1 MTETYQPDPTQET
14 IARFERY
21 VIGNYPRLP
30 KVAVRGEGPY
40 LWDADGNRYLD
51 LFSGWA
57 VTGVGHCHP
66 RLVQAIAEQA
76 GRLLYMPNTWYTEP
90 QGRLAEWIATTGFGG
105 KTFFCNSGAEANE
118 AALKL
123 ARLATARGKYKII
136 TFENSFHGRTF
147 AAITATAQPKYQQGF
162 QPLVPGFMY
171 APLNDLEA
179 VDRLADEETCAVLLE
194 VVQGEGGV
202 NLVDP
207 DFLRALRDLCDQRG
221 MLLIVDEVQTGV
233 GRCGTWWGYQAVTRA
248 ERGVRSAELNDSE
261 GGTGNAEPRN
271 AERGTGNAEPADAQG
286 AGDDA
291 RLAATR
297 SGARE
302 SAGDTDSADDPPPDQ
317 SEIRNPQSEIVPD
330 IMTMAKQ
337 LGGGVAI
344 GAMCARPEV
353 AEHLKPGTHAS
364 TFGGNPLAAAAG
376 CAVFEIVRDE
386 DLLANTQHMGQYLRR
401 RLLELKQE
409 MPVIAEVRGV
419 GLMVGV
425 DLAQNGTDLVAACLA
440 KGLHVNCTHETVLR
454 IMPPLTITREQLD
467 EGLDLLAGAMR
478 AWQPTGA

>member
-1 MTETYQPDPTQET
+1 MTADYQPAPTQET
-14 IARFERY
+14 IDRFNRF

-30 KVAVRGEGPY
+30 RVAVRGEGPY
-40 LWDADGNRYLD
+40 IWDADGKRYLD

-66 RLVQAIAEQA
+66 RLAAAIAEQA
-76 GRLLYMPNTWYTEP
+76 RRLIYMPNTWYTEP
-90 QGRLAEWIATTGFGG
+90 QGRLAQWIAETGFGG
-105 KTFFCNSGAEANE
+105 QTFFCNSGAEANE
-118 AALKL
+118 AAIKL
-123 ARLATARGKYKII
+123 ARLATPQGKYKII
-136 TFENSFHGRTF
+136 TFENGFHGRTF

-162 QPLVPGFMY
+162 QPLVPGFAY

-179 VDRLADEETCAVLLE
+179 VERLADEETCAVLLE

-207 DFLRALRDLCDQRG
+207 QWLRALRDLCDQRG

-233 GRCGTWWGYQAVTRA
+233 GRCGTWWGYQSV
-248 ERGVRSAELNDSE
+248 GNPE
-261 GGTGNAEPRN
+261 GE
-271 AERGTGNAEPADAQG
+271 ADAG
-286 AGDDA
+286 GPAPGV
-291 RLAATR
+291 
-297 SGARE
+297 
-302 SAGDTDSADDPPPDQ
+302 
-317 SEIRNPQSEIVPD
+317 VPD

-353 AEHLKPGTHAS
+353 AAFLKPGTHAS

-376 CAVFEIVRDE
+376 CAVFEIIRDE
-386 DLLANTQHMGQYLRR
+386 NLLANAQRQGAYLRR

-409 MPVIAEVRGV
+409 TPLVAEVRGV

-425 DLAQNGTDLVAACLA
+425 DLTQNGRGLVAMCLDR
-440 KGLHVNCTHETVLR
+440 GLHVNCTHDTVLR
-454 IMPPLTITREQLD
+454 IMPPLNITQEQLD
-467 EGLDLLAGAMR
+467 EGLDILAGALR
-478 AWQPTGA
+478 EWNPAGT

>member
-1 MTETYQPDPTQET
+1 MPNTYHPAPTQET
-14 IARFERY
+14 IDRFERY

-40 LWDADGNRYLD
+40 LWDADGKRYLD

-66 RLVQAIAEQA
+66 RLVQAIREQA

-123 ARLATARGKYKII
+123 ARLATAAGKYKVI
-136 TFENSFHGRTF
+136 TFEESFHGRTF
-147 AAITATAQPKYQQGF
+147 ATVTATAQPKYQQGF
-162 QPLVPGFMY
+162 QPLVPGFLY

-179 VDRLADEETCAVLLE
+179 VHRLADEETCAVLLE
-194 VVQGEGGV
+194 VVQGEGGI
-202 NLVDP
+202 NLAGAE
-207 DFLRALRDLCDQRG
+207 FLRGLRDLCDQRG
-221 MLLIVDEVQTGV
+221 MLLIIDEVQTGV
-233 GRCGTWWGYQAVTRA
+233 GRCGTWWGYQAVA
-248 ERGVRSAELNDSE
+248 
-261 GGTGNAEPRN
+261 NAEGETPN
-271 AERGTGNAEPADAQG
+271 ADAANAEPAEPQGDADLKSEISDVKSNASP
-286 AGDDA
+286 AGDAD
-291 RLAATR
+291 
-297 SGARE
+297 
-302 SAGDTDSADDPPPDQ
+302 SAGDAPQANPTSD
-317 SEIRNPQSEIVPD
+317 IRNPNSVVPD

-353 AEHLKPGTHAS
+353 AEHLVPGTHAS

-376 CAVFEIVRDE
+376 CAVFEIIRDE
-386 DLLANTQHMGQYLRR
+386 DLLQNTQHMGRYLRR

-409 MPVIAEVRGV
+409 TPLIAEVRGT
-419 GLMVGV
+419 GLMVGA
-425 DLAQNGTDLVAACLA
+425 DLAQNGKDLVAACLE

-454 IMPPLTITREQLD
+454 IMPPLGITREQLD
-467 EGLDLLAGAMR
+467 EGLDILAEAMR
-478 AWQPTGA
+478 EWQPADRKPS

>member
-1 MTETYQPDPTQET
+1 MTNAYQPAPTQET
-14 IARFERY
+14 IERFERH

-40 LWDADGNRYLD
+40 LWDADGKRYLD

-66 RLVQAIAEQA
+66 RLVEAIREQA

-147 AAITATAQPKYQQGF
+147 ATVTATAQPKYQQGF

-171 APLNDLEA
+171 APLNDIEA
-179 VDRLADEETCAVLLE
+179 VQRLADEETCAVLLE
-194 VVQGEGGV
+194 VVQGEGGI
-202 NLVDP
+202 NLADP
-207 DFLRALRDLCDQRG
+207 EYLRALRDLCDQRG
-221 MLLIVDEVQTGV
+221 MLLIIDEVQTGV
-233 GRCGTWWGYQAVTRA
+233 GRCGTWWGYQAVTSA
-248 ERGVRSAELNDSE
+248 ERGVRSAELKQPGDVAGGSE
-261 GGTGNAEPRN
+261 R
-271 AERGTGNAEPADAQG
+271 ADA
-286 AGDDA
+286 
-291 RLAATR
+291 
-297 SGARE
+297 
-302 SAGDTDSADDPPPDQ
+302 Q
-317 SEIRNPQSEIVPD
+317 SEIRNPKSEIVPD

-344 GAMCARPEV
+344 GAMCARSEV
-353 AEHLKPGTHAS
+353 ADHLVPGTHAS

-386 DLLANTQHMGQYLRR
+386 NLLANARQMGAYLRR

-409 MPVIAEVRGV
+409 TPLIAEVRGV
-419 GLMVGV
+419 GLMVGA
-425 DLAQNGTDLVAACLA
+425 DLAQNGKDLVAACLE

-454 IMPPLTITREQLD
+454 IMPPLTITRDQLD
-467 EGLDLLAGAMR
+467 EGLDILAEAMR
-478 AWQPTGA
+478 EWQPSGT